1 MAAGS
6 AAAAAWAATGSGSF
20 RSIKR
25 VDFQTAAS
33 LVETVVGKVA
43 ESGAGKKTDK
53 AKPTDPMKPWREAGA
68 FLADSPVDRYFRFR
82 ALIITAIEAQ
92 SLHYAASLFH
102 WPSKTRW
109 PAIVA
114 QITLATG
121 EPRGSH
127 MTFVRHD
134 GAGKAP
140 VDRPR
145 LFSGG
150 TTPCGGGIWFGKAD
164 PEREFPVAEGL
175 ESLLSGMRLSGVE
188 AGGAALSELGIRRL
202 LLPDE
207 ARRVRIYADHD
218 EAGQGLSAAREAA
231 RRWKAE
237 GRDGSRVDLAHPR
250 PRRQRHLDGETEV
263 KATSTTGRRRR
274 PTAKKPANGKA
285 KKPVKRAAKKA
296 AEANPNLVED
306 VVDVDV
312 ADVADIVD
320 DIDPLAGLVEKS
332 KTNQGAPFV
341 PEVSGRHF

>member
-1 MAAGS
+1 MS
-6 AAAAAWAATGSGSF
+6 AALAELCKGRWPDILRSLGLLSSTALAGRDQPCPTCGGHDRF
-20 RSIKR
+20 RFTDKGYGRWFCRGCGMGGDGLRLVQVVKR

-53 AKPTDPMKPWREAGA
+53 AKPTDPLKPWREAGA
-68 FLADSPVDRYFRFR
+68 FLAGSPVDRYFRFR

-150 TTPCGGGIWFGKAD
+150 TTPCGGGIWIGKAD

-175 ESLLSGMRLSGVE
+175 ESLLSGLRISGVE
-188 AGGAALSELGIRRL
+188 AGVAALSELGIRRL

-237 GRDGSRVDLAHPR
+237 GRTVAVSISPIPGHDANDILMG
-250 PRRQRHLDGETEV
+250 RQ
-263 KATSTTGRRRR
+263 K
-274 PTAKKPANGKA
+274 
-285 KKPVKRAAKKA
+285 
-296 AEANPNLVED
+296 
-306 VVDVDV
+306 
-312 ADVADIVD
+312 
-320 DIDPLAGLVEKS
+320 
-332 KTNQGAPFV
+332 
-341 PEVSGRHF
+341 